1 MFFMKQRLCEIQTCH
16 HDNPPSGM
24 CVQLTETRA
33 SKVPT
38 ACVSDDLKL
47 DFHAPKNLSKSGI
60 KHPDFVKMALM
71 PVFAVKA
78 VMELWQTQAANVI
91 HIVLMDHR

>member
-1 MFFMKQRLCEIQTCH
+1 
-16 HDNPPSGM
+16 M

-47 DFHAPKNLSKSGI
+47 DFHAHKNLSKSGK

-78 VMELWQTQAANVI
+78 VIELWQTQAANVI
-91 HIVLMDHR
+91 HMVLMDHR

>member
-1 MFFMKQRLCEIQTCH
+1 
-16 HDNPPSGM
+16 M
-24 CVQLTETRA
+24 CVQLSENQA
-33 SKVPT
+33 FKEQK
-38 ACVSDDLKL
+38 ACVSGDLKL
-47 DFHAPKNLSKSGI
+47 DCHALRNLNKSGK

>member
-1 MFFMKQRLCEIQTCH
+1 MNQRLCEIQTSH

-33 SKVPT
+33 SKVQT

-47 DFHAPKNLSKSGI
+47 DCHAYGNLIKSGK

-78 VMELWQTQAANVI
+78 GIELWQTQAANVI
-91 HIVLMDHR
+91 HRVLMDHR

>member
-1 MFFMKQRLCEIQTCH
+1 
-16 HDNPPSGM
+16 
-24 CVQLTETRA
+24 
-33 SKVPT
+33 
-38 ACVSDDLKL
+38 LKL